1 MPRGEW
7 SFDTTRTP
15 SEQIVDDLAA
25 ALEAVEPHDWR
36 GFLNKRLNST
46 EPGAPL
52 RLPRDASER
61 LRGGAFALRV
71 RGTELWA
78 RLFYVYGQPSEI
90 VLLDGIYKQSN
101 QTPDAAMARAEALAA
116 DYARRGTADPYWA
129 SKPK

>member
-1 MPRGEW
+1 V
-7 SFDTTRTP
+7 
-15 SEQIVDDLAA
+15 IVLLYQTDRRQAPALNFMR
-25 ALEAVEPHDWR
+25 ALEADDYDAWAKIR
-36 GFLNKRLNST
+36 RLLAIVWET

-101 QTPDAAMARAEALAA
+101 QTPEAAIARAEALAA